1 MAHDGLFIT
10 LEGVDGCGKTTQAD
24 MLVEELEASGREVV
38 RMRDP
43 GGTRLSEKIRLLL
56 LDPANDDMCDEC
68 ELLLYEA
75 ARAQLV
81 KEVIQPA
88 LKRGSAV
95 VCDRFFDST
104 YAYQA
109 VARGISGNV
118 VQTANELGCCGVV
131 PDATLV
137 FDISPQEAL
146 LRATSQGADRLESE
160 GTLFQER
167 VREGYAE
174 LAKRYPERIRIIDAS
189 GTKEV
194 VRARML
200 GALRELLS

>member
-1 MAHDGLFIT
+1 M
-10 LEGVDGCGKTTQAD
+10 
-24 MLVEELEASGREVV
+24 
-38 RMRDP
+38 
-43 GGTRLSEKIRLLL
+43 
-56 LDPANDDMCDEC
+56 
-68 ELLLYEA
+68 
-75 ARAQLV
+75 
-81 KEVIQPA
+81 
-88 LKRGSAV
+88 